1 MTSSPLLPRVK
12 FLLNT
17 GETDR
22 ATDDGLATDTA
33 GMTGA
38 AVAEEAADETEEEAR
53 IETPPPPPLEL
64 GSVQVV
70 DSGAIVTVVTGP
82 PAAIATVIDDS
93 ETLQVCA
100 VVYKEGLMENVF
112 LSEEVIVSVA
122 AGDN

>member
-1 MTSSPLLPRVK
+1 M
-12 FLLNT
+12 LNT

-22 ATDDGLATDTA
+22 ATDDGLATDVA
-33 GMTGA
+33 GNDAMLT
-38 AVAEEAADETEEEAR
+38 EEAADETDWEEEEEEAAR
-53 IETPPPPPLEL
+53 IEVPPPPPPPLEP
-64 GSVQVV
+64 GRVQVV
-70 DSGAIVTVVTGP
+70 DSGVIVTVVTGP

-112 LSEEVIVSVA
+112 LSEEIIVSVA